1 MKVNKNFKQE
11 FDQEYANI
19 SYAGRKITFKIILW
33 VLILAV
39 IISIGG
45 FGYKYISKNVDRE
58 IFKQSATYN
67 EGKLD
72 DLAKYRL
79 EMSQTDDP
87 VERAAIQEY
96 VVSVYANY
104 DESKIE
110 NRDLREFLK
119 DCRNGEYNVD

>member
-45 FGYKYISKNVDRE
+45 FGYKYISKYVDRE

-79 EMSQTDDP
+79 
-87 VERAAIQEY
+87 
-96 VVSVYANY
+96 
-104 DESKIE
+104 
-110 NRDLREFLK
+110 
-119 DCRNGEYNVD
+119 